1 MIRII
6 SIKHLYTVSKISMAD
21 RPFTGKNVSEANKML
36 TSLLNRNHPQSYLL
50 KKLAMCCCY
59 FFYLIIF
66 LSRINLQKPFN
77 LRIRNTNRLQ
87 LNYRV
92 MWIAIFFIWTS

>member
-50 KKLAMCCCY
+50 KKIGHVLLL
-59 FFYLIIF
+59 FFLPDYIPQQNKSPEAL
-66 LSRINLQKPFN
+66 
-77 LRIRNTNRLQ
+77 
-87 LNYRV
+87 
-92 MWIAIFFIWTS
+92 